1 MKLCRKRSF
10 RISLEILERVLYILH
25 FLCVVI
31 TSVLFH
37 FATEMSPSK
46 AVIMI
51 LAVTVTTI
59 QTEED
64 GVYFKIEESTFL
76 SHENAIWSG
85 KAASLLSCSL
95 MCARQEISK
104 SANFITDSEAC
115 LSYKEQEQGISTCYC
130 HSKALFIS
138 KSFLTSLSLM
148 KLMNQRLADTEKLTF
163 NLLKQEKKTRKIR

>member
-1 MKLCRKRSF
+1 
-10 RISLEILERVLYILH
+10 
-25 FLCVVI
+25 
-31 TSVLFH
+31 
-37 FATEMSPSK
+37 MSPSK

-51 LAVTVTTI
+51 LAVTVTI

-115 LSYKEQEQGISTCYC
+115 LSYKETRARNINMLLPQQG
-130 HSKALFIS
+130 
-138 KSFLTSLSLM
+138 SFYI
-148 KLMNQRLADTEKLTF
+148 EKLRF
-163 NLLKQEKKTRKIR
+163 LN